1 MPPEPSPAQPP
12 AADFH
17 CLRCG
22 RAGAP
27 RLARPPLPG
36 AAGREVQAGIC
47 ADCWGEWGRAEV
59 MVINELRLNF
69 MDPAS
74 QEILNRQM
82 REFLHLP
89 AAAPPPGSPAG
100 PGGPEAPGGR
110 EGSGSPGESGEASG
124 DGSH

>member
-1 MPPEPSPAQPP
+1 MPLDPLDPSPPAPP

-27 RLARPPLPG
+27 RLSRPPLPG
-36 AAGREVQAGIC
+36 ANGREVQAQIC
-47 ADCWGEWGRAEV
+47 ADCWAEWGRAEV

-89 AAAPPPGSPAG
+89 TAGTPAPGAAGATGASGGSGGG
-100 PGGPEAPGGR
+100 PG
-110 EGSGSPGESGEASG
+110 
-124 DGSH
+124 DTSH

>member
-1 MPPEPSPAQPP
+1 MPPPEPSPAQPP

-89 AAAPPPGSPAG
+89 AAG
-100 PGGPEAPGGR
+100 APGGR
-110 EGSGSPGESGEASG
+110 EGSGSQGESGEASG